1 VAAQQQKNKIKIDN
15 TGIEG
20 VVGKHLKKMDK
31 GWVCPKLGRLRSFDP
46 RQFLGFEVVDPVFA
60 IRLVQ

>member
-1 VAAQQQKNKIKIDN
+1 MAAQQQKNKIKIDN

-20 VVGKHLKKMDK
+20 VVGKHLKKKDK